1 MIHPLAKVLTH
12 KIGKYTSVW
21 QYTVILEDAIIG
33 DHCNINCH
41 VFIENDV
48 AIGNNVTVKSG
59 VYLWDGLSIEDD
71 VFIGP
76 NVTFT
81 NDQRPRSKQFP
92 TNFQRTILKTKC
104 SLGAS
109 SVILGGVSIGKYA
122 MVGAASLVT
131 KDVPDRALVIGSPA
145 KVVGWL
151 NNDGSKMIFENGFYI
166 DQAGSKWVVV
176 NNELILKNENT
187 FS

>member
-1 MIHPLAKVLTH
+1 MIHPLADVLTQ
-12 KIGKYTSVW
+12 KIGKNTSIW
-21 QYTVILEDAIIG
+21 QFTVILRDAVIG

-48 AIGNNVTVKSG
+48 VIGNNVTVKSG

-81 NDQRPRSKQFP
+81 NDQRPRSKHYP

-104 SLGAS
+104 TVGAS
-109 SVILGGVSIGKYA
+109 SVILGGVSIGEYA
-122 MVGAASLVT
+122 MIGAASLVT
-131 KDVPDRALVIGSPA
+131 KDVPARALVLGSPA

-151 NNDGSKMIFENGFYI
+151 NHDGSKMVFEDGFYK
-166 DQAGSKWVVV
+166 DQAGNKWVVV
-176 NNELILKNENT
+176 NNELILKNENPL
-187 FS
+187 F